1 MYVDLLMKQFNRA
14 KGYKNPDVNSEQ
26 YLQEFMNWFDEL
38 KNKRVNILSIL
49 IFLVLIYLNQIF

>member
-26 YLQEFMNWFDEL
+26 YLQEFMNWFDE
-38 KNKRVNILSIL
+38 
-49 IFLVLIYLNQIF
+49 